1 MLVDECDKQCTA
13 ITRRRRHGLCCA
25 YKKKRAH
32 EPFVRPSE
40 KPRRLRPHD
49 VSVLL
54 QRKASTLYAAV
65 PHLRLRQNISES
77 RLKASLSFERSDV
90 PPIAE
95 IEGVDLV
102 TEGVITINKVIEY
115 AEDALGDNE
124 KYGQWSVQRDGA
136 SLIARMLFEEATD
149 INFLWVGRSTRSSE
163 PRSAHKFQH

>member
-1 MLVDECDKQCTA
+1 MGYTAKKLFPPCLWTNATSNGRLSPGDDATACVVRIRKREPMNLLFGPPRNRDDCD
-13 ITRRRRHGLCCA
+13 RMMSL
-25 YKKKRAH
+25 
-32 EPFVRPSE
+32 FF
-40 KPRRLRPHD
+40 
-49 VSVLL
+49 L

-115 AEDALGDNE
+115 AEDALGDND
-124 KYGQWSVQRDGA
+124 KNTVNGA
-136 SLIARMLFEEATD
+136 FSGT
-149 INFLWVGRSTRSSE
+149 V
-163 PRSAHKFQH
+163 PRSLRECFLRKPPT